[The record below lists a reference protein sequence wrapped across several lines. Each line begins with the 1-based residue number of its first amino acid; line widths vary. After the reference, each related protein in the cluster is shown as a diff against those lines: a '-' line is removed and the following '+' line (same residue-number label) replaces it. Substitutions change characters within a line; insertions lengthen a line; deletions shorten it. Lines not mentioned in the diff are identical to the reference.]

1 MIGNICGWGVQES
14 EPVSISS
21 ANAPGKRLCHQ
32 STMKARRNTSKDDAQ
47 ESLYTEYKSKRG
59 TQLSLASFINS
70 IQIPEQSIR
79 NNNASNSRRNKSMIF
94 TEETWLPPE
103 NSEGVL
109 KAQLLAQSN
118 DKLLAITASEEIG
131 LQKPPIQLM
140 RSLPRR
146 RRVSDNAGFPSL
158 ITNQEL
164 QKKKKLYGTQI
175 FDSSAMCI
183 AQGAANSQSN
193 ALCQEDNTQSSKE
206 RGKQLIACK
215 LLVSGFETMG
225 LNS

>member
-1 MIGNICGWGVQES
+1 
-14 EPVSISS
+14 
-21 ANAPGKRLCHQ
+21 
-32 STMKARRNTSKDDAQ
+32 
-47 ESLYTEYKSKRG
+47 
-59 TQLSLASFINS
+59 
-70 IQIPEQSIR
+70 
-79 NNNASNSRRNKSMIF
+79 MIF
-94 TEETWLPPE
+94 SKETWLPSE

-131 LQKPPIQLM
+131 PQKSPIQLM

-158 ITNQEL
+158 ITSQEL
-164 QKKKKLYGTQI
+164 QKKKKHYGTQT
-175 FDSSAMCI
+175 FDSSRMCI

-193 ALCQEDNTQSSKE
+193 ALCQEDNTQSRKE

-215 LLVSGFETMG
+215 LLVSGFETMS